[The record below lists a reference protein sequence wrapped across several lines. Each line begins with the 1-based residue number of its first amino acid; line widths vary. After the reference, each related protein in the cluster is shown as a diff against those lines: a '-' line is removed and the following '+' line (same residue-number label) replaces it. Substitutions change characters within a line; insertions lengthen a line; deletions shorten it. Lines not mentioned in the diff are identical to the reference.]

1 MVMVTRN
8 GMSIRFNTADIPCMG
23 RSSAGVRGIKLDGGD
38 SVVFAGQTEDAGE
51 MLLISDRGYM
61 KRSLIFDYDVQN
73 RYGKGLKTFDFKKNG
88 SNGTEIAAA
97 FYVKEPI
104 DMVITQRHG
113 TVTTVN
119 SESVLIEP
127 RLSKGFPEI
136 LAVLD
141 DTVISAKA
149 KAPVII
155 EAKE

>member
-1 MVMVTRN
+1 
-8 GMSIRFNTADIPCMG
+8 
-23 RSSAGVRGIKLDGGD
+23 
-38 SVVFAGQTEDAGE
+38 
-51 MLLISDRGYM
+51 
-61 KRSLIFDYDVQN
+61 
-73 RYGKGLKTFDFKKNG
+73 
-88 SNGTEIAAA
+88 
-97 FYVKEPI
+97 
-104 DMVITQRHG
+104 MVITQRHG